1 MYRRALVTWCQGRSP
16 VVFAQDVCLYYPK
29 SNETANLRVSRT
41 IVPGVC
47 RTLTAGTPLFSKDP
61 DELPSQDATQ
71 RRDTKEAERQE
82 EGKPERPGKEKL
94 LEILGQMK
102 VEVVSKKPKVPQE
115 EGRSRPHPAEM
126 ESTISMF
133 QEATAGVSQQRE
145 KLSPKLVAA
154 ASAAAAS
161 LPDSARAESELLQQ
175 LRRHEAVTQAQKA
188 TDGSHIGNIIA
199 NMKVGRRPPLAQTG
213 LRNPLDDEEDE
224 HGGRRK
230 AHSRGVATD
239 EESGRRKKMQL
250 GGKRLNIFT
259 QVDAKA
265 KEEVAAV
272 PAPLTLSLWDVE
284 FANTIGTV
292 VNTLP
297 RNGFEEMIEWT
308 KEGKLWKYPIDN
320 EAGLEEEAQVPF
332 QEHIFLEKHL
342 DEGFPKQGPVRHFME
357 LVVSGL
363 ARNPYL
369 TVAQKAEHI
378 AWYRE
383 YFQSKEDLLRE
394 AGAC

>member
-1 MYRRALVTWCQGRSP
+1 ITSP
-16 VVFAQDVCLYYPK
+16 SLY
-29 SNETANLRVSRT
+29 
-41 IVPGVC
+41 
-47 RTLTAGTPLFSKDP
+47 
-61 DELPSQDATQ
+61 ELPSQDATQ

-133 QEATAGVSQQRE
+133 QEATAGVSE

-239 EESGRRKKMQL
+239 EESVL
-250 GGKRLNIFT
+250 LLALFP
-259 QVDAKA
+259 
-265 KEEVAAV
+265 V

>member
-1 MYRRALVTWCQGRSP
+1 MHLPINICIPLILNIWGKKNEEPVGCTALIFEKVN
-16 VVFAQDVCLYYPK
+16 D
-29 SNETANLRVSRT
+29 SN
-41 IVPGVC
+41 
-47 RTLTAGTPLFSKDP
+47 PLKDP

-188 TDGSHIGNIIA
+188 TDGSHIGLSSLRS
-199 NMKVGRRPPLAQTG
+199 VRR
-213 LRNPLDDEEDE
+213 
-224 HGGRRK
+224 
-230 AHSRGVATD
+230 
-239 EESGRRKKMQL
+239 KMQL